1 MRLSIIRLFSLTIL
15 IVLASCAPKEL
26 GSSNRIYEGEKDAVY
41 AVVLGAV
48 SVASAEFSSDNWVV
62 SQDDVENGFV
72 EVEAS
77 MCCMKNF
84 IGISWGKQY
93 ETVLSVKVIQTK
105 GDGRDPKP
113 GIRISIKGGL
123 NTAAMADR
131 IWDSLDEAFSRVQ
144 SPHYKAPGT

>member
-1 MRLSIIRLFSLTIL
+1 MRLSIITLFSLGIL

-77 MCCMKNF
+77 MC
-84 IGISWGKQY
+84 
-93 ETVLSVKVIQTK
+93 LSLIH
-105 GDGRDPKP
+105 
-113 GIRISIKGGL
+113 I
-123 NTAAMADR
+123 
-131 IWDSLDEAFSRVQ
+131 
-144 SPHYKAPGT
+144 